1 MSVQSKV
8 EPLPRLDCFCD
19 TLLELIFYRLPLL
32 DILVHIPQVNARWAR
47 LQKRILAK
55 LRSLILRFGPN
66 PSSLYLFNKFRI
78 PHGNILKDPVTGR
91 YLHPE
96 PNDLNMVYY
105 KKCKNTT
112 LDSVVSLMPM
122 VSVVE
127 LSIHKDSLKSLDSV
141 VNWLKHWRSSL
152 MFLKIYAQFEEPSA
166 NGDKGKAAAPADPVQ
181 LDITPLITAIN
192 NLTILTHL
200 TLYIENH
207 IDLTRINF
215 TFLSRLDEF
224 YFYSLNTDLTV
235 LFNALKQHADPKGD
249 NLQKIAI
256 GNSGSSW
263 ADYINEF
270 SDSSYI
276 SERFSDLPNVF
287 QYGDGSLK
295 NIDSDSKLM
304 ETYIYHFPRLNKFK
318 QWIKVRKL
326 DWLTKTLSPLNHLE
340 FLRIL
345 FYSKSALQRSEALTA
360 EQISPLPAVK
370 QISIIAWP
378 SNHSELTSRHWAH
391 IFPNVQCI
399 VLQVASLTSS
409 RTFCKLCSLPFNV
422 SQERAKLCIK
432 KMIGTFKGMPS
443 LRHIYVYINNNTK
456 SVLNITVERS
466 GDRVEFKGI

>member
-1 MSVQSKV
+1 M
-8 EPLPRLDCFCD
+8 
-19 TLLELIFYRLPLL
+19 I
-32 DILVHIPQVNARWAR
+32 
-47 LQKRILAK
+47 
-55 LRSLILRFGPN
+55 
-66 PSSLYLFNKFRI
+66 
-78 PHGNILKDPVTGR
+78 
-91 YLHPE
+91 
-96 PNDLNMVYY
+96 
-105 KKCKNTT
+105 KKSTT
-112 LDSVVSLMPM
+112 T
-122 VSVVE
+122 E
-127 LSIHKDSLKSLDSV
+127 
-141 VNWLKHWRSSL
+141 
-152 MFLKIYAQFEEPSA
+152 
-166 NGDKGKAAAPADPVQ
+166 PVQ

-192 NLTILTHL
+192 NLTTLTHL

-207 IDLTRINF
+207 IDLSRIDF

-224 YFYSLNTDLTV
+224 YFYSLNTDLTF
-235 LFNALKQHADPKGD
+235 LFSALKQYADPKGD

-270 SDSSYI
+270 HNSPLSA
-276 SERFSDLPNVF
+276 RFSDLPNVF
-287 QYGDGSLK
+287 EYGDGSLK

-326 DWLTKTLSPLNHLE
+326 DWLTKTLSPLSHLE

-345 FYSKSALQRSEALTA
+345 FYSKSALQRSEMLTPD
-360 EQISPLPAVK
+360 QILPLPAVK

-378 SNHSELTSRHWAH
+378 SNHSELTSRHWGL

-422 SQERAKLCIK
+422 SQDRAKLCIK

-456 SVLNITVERS
+456 SVLNITVERYN
-466 GDRVEFKGI
+466 GDMVEFKGI